1 MRLPKLDNRLNA
13 IHEMLGGIESVCDIG
28 ADHGKLA
35 LILAKNGARVIA
47 TDISGPSLRKTER
60 LAKLHGADIDTRL
73 SDGLSGVA
81 TGEVQAAIM
90 AGMGQNTIIEI
101 IKQSRQTVEA
111 CEFVVMQ
118 PMNGEYDLRS
128 FLSGNGFNIVE
139 ERVAQEGKRLYCI
152 IKAAPYGGGALTEA
166 EKYFGPCLL
175 GDKNALNAAK
185 YLNGILQYSK
195 ASRAA
200 WRAWGIQK
208 AYASKK
214 SKKRSQKLR
223 GFYEGRGHIGF
234 DKLLGAL

>member
-13 IHEMLGGIESVCDIG
+13 IYEMLGGIESVCDIG

-139 ERVAQEGKRLYCI
+139 ESVAQEGKRLYCI
-152 IKAAPYGGGALTEA
+152 IKAAPYGGGVLTEA

-175 GDKNALNAAK
+175 EDKNALNAAK
-185 YLNGILQYSK
+185 YFERNIAILEGIARGMESVGDTKGVRFEKIKEALAEVKGIL
-195 ASRAA
+195 
-200 WRAWGIQK
+200 
-208 AYASKK
+208 
-214 SKKRSQKLR
+214 
-223 GFYEGRGHIGF
+223 
-234 DKLLGAL
+234 